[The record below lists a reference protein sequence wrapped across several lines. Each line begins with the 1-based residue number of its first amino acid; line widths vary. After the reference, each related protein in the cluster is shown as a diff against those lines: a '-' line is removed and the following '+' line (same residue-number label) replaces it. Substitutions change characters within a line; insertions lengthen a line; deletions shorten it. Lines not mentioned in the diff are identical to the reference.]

1 MTHLSR
7 PGLRLRWSAGC
18 DGPPRAPPAAP
29 GRRPRPAARS
39 REAAREALPGP
50 GSIGPVDA
58 SRAEQPPRAQRALRG
73 AAVLAASL
81 ALGGCTFVNP
91 QTTQEPYV
99 VSDGQG
105 VSLGEVRV
113 ASLLVVAEEEGQPG
127 RLVARIVNGTPDE
140 QRVTITG
147 EGLDETVT
155 APPQETVAIGE
166 PGDEDAVDIIID
178 AVSRRPGQL
187 VELTLVR
194 EGGETLEVGVPV
206 LDGSLE
212 QYAPYLPTAEP
223 TGGAAPTPGG
233 GGTGAPETP
242 APGGDAPSVDDDEE
256 TESGTSSGT
265 SGTAGE
271 Q

>member
-1 MTHLSR
+1 MN
-7 PGLRLRWSAGC
+7 
-18 DGPPRAPPAAP
+18 
-29 GRRPRPAARS
+29 
-39 REAAREALPGP
+39 
-50 GSIGPVDA
+50 A
-58 SRAEQPPRAQRALRG
+58 SWTEQPPRAQRAVRA

-81 ALGGCTFVNP
+81 VLSGCTYLNP
-91 QTTQEPYV
+91 QTTQDPYV
-99 VSDGQG
+99 PTDGQA

-113 ASLLVVAEEEGQPG
+113 ASLLIVSEAEGEPG
-127 RLVARIVNGTPDE
+127 RLVARVVNGTAEE

-147 EGLDETVT
+147 EGLDESVTV
-155 APPQETVAIGE
+155 PPQATVAIGE
-166 PGDEDAVDIIID
+166 PGDPDALDVVID
-178 AVSRRPGQL
+178 AVSERPGQL
-187 VELTLVR
+187 VELTIVR
-194 EGGETLEVGVPV
+194 EGEGGETLEVGVPV

-223 TGGAAPTPGG
+223 TTTPGG
-233 GGTGAPETP
+233 DAGAPQTP